1 MIFIMINVNVNSNTK
16 RNKKSIESLAGDSAG
31 LKGVNLREAIKRV
44 GTTVYIGLG
53 IARVISFIKDLLDQ

>member
-16 RNKKSIESLAGDSAG
+16 RNKKSIEPLAGDSAG